1 MSDNGARGAH
11 TMTTTEQIAPLPSQ
25 RHLFDNPDNVAF
37 LNCAYIS
44 PLPKASQA
52 AGEQGVRRKG
62 RPWTI
67 GPDDFF
73 TTSETVRGLFAGLI
87 NASAD
92 DIAFAPAVSYG
103 MAQAAYNVT
112 LARSQTI
119 VTLAEQFPSNVYPW
133 MDLAERSGATFVS
146 VPRPTD
152 DDWTAAL
159 LARIDAS
166 TGLVAVPHCHWTDGG
181 LIDLETVGAACRR
194 VGAALCIDATQSVGA
209 LPLDVRRINP
219 DFLAVASYKWL
230 LGPYSLGFL
239 YVAPR
244 RQSGRPIEHNWI
256 ARRDSEDFAGLVN
269 YQDEFQRG
277 ARRFDVGERSNFA
290 LMPVVEASL
299 KLISEWTV
307 PRIQPTLALRTDAI
321 AARARA
327 ELGIGSVPS
336 HRRAGH
342 YLGLRFAGGVP
353 PELPARLAASK
364 VYVSVRGQAMR
375 VTPHLWNTDEDVE
388 KLFAVL
394 RTAR

>member
-1 MSDNGARGAH
+1 MRGDKTVSA
-11 TMTTTEQIAPLPSQ
+11 EPLPSQ
-25 RHLFDNPDNVAF
+25 RHLFDIPGDVAF

-44 PLPKASQA
+44 PLPKVSMA
-52 AGEQGVRRKG
+52 AGEEGVRRKG
-62 RPWTI
+62 RPWDI
-67 GPDDFF
+67 ASADFF
-73 TTSETVRGLFAGLI
+73 AASEAVRVQFAWLI
-87 NASAD
+87 NARAD

-103 MAQAAYNVT
+103 MAQAAYNIA
-112 LARSQTI
+112 LAKSQTI

-133 MDLAERSGATFVS
+133 MDLAERTGATFVS
-146 VPRPTD
+146 VPRPAD

-181 LIDLETVGAACRR
+181 LIDLEAVGAACRR

-209 LPLDVRRINP
+209 LPLDVKRTDP

-244 RQSGRPIEHNWI
+244 RQNGRPIEHNWI

-269 YQDEFQRG
+269 YKDEFQGG

-290 LMPVVEASL
+290 LMPVAEASL

-307 PRIQPTLALRTDAI
+307 PRIQATLALRTNAI
-321 AARARA
+321 AERARS

-342 YLGLRFAGGVP
+342 YLGLRFAGGIP
-353 PELPARLAASK
+353 PDLPARLAASK
-364 VYVSVRGQAMR
+364 VHVSVRGEAMR

-388 KLFAVL
+388 RLFAVL
-394 RTAR
+394 RTVHANAGHRF